1 MNALSTHL
9 HQNQAE
15 NGRTIASVGP
25 LRLLAAE
32 KYRKAGANRE
42 DMMKRALCQL
52 RAAGANRQITVVALS
67 GNVHAAVPL
76 KIQK

>member
-25 LRLLAAE
+25 LRPLAAK
-32 KYRKAGANRE
+32 KYRKAGENLE
-42 DMMKRALCQL
+42 DVMKRALCQL
-52 RAAGANRQITVVALS
+52 RVAGANRQITEVALS

-76 KIQK
+76 KIQR